1 MNKNMRLGLFCILF
15 MNVSASASDNDVLVF
30 GGTGRLGAPIVTLL
44 VEAGY
49 PVTVFA
55 RPTSDRKRLEGLD
68 IEYAIGDLLNVDE
81 VVAAFE
87 QGDFHFVIDATS
99 RSGNEGVF
107 YDDAMANILRGVSVG
122 NVTQI
127 LYHGSIGAG
136 DNMKEFPDIDFSRL
150 RDVLLAKGRA
160 ETMLIESGT
169 TYTIIRNGM
178 VRLDGTP
185 ATGTADLIE
194 DTSVNGPVTRADLA
208 LLTMECIGNKA
219 CFNRIYHAVD
229 N

>member
-1 MNKNMRLGLFCILF
+1 MRIALFCVLC
-15 MNVSASASDNDVLVF
+15 MNIPAIAADNDVLVF

-55 RPTSDRKRLEGLD
+55 RPTSDRGRLDGLD
-68 IEYAIGDLLNVDE
+68 VQYVVGDLLNTDD
-81 VVAAFE
+81 VVTAFE
-87 QGDFHFVIDATS
+87 QGDYHFVIDATS
-99 RSGNEGVF
+99 RRGNDGIF
-107 YDDAMANILRGVSVG
+107 YDEAMANILRGVRTG

-136 DNMKEFPDIDFSRL
+136 DNMKEFPEIDFSRME
-150 RDVLLAKGRA
+150 DVLLAKGRA
-160 ETMLIESGT
+160 EKLLIESGA

-178 VRLDGTP
+178 VLRDGTP
-185 ATGTADLIE
+185 ASGTASLIE
-194 DTSVNGPVTRADLA
+194 DPGVNGPVTRADLA
-208 LLTMECIGNKA
+208 LLTMECLGNEA
-219 CFNRIYHAVD
+219 CFGRIYHAVD

>member
-1 MNKNMRLGLFCILF
+1 MRLGLFCILC
-15 MNVSASASDNDVLVF
+15 MSVSAFASDNAVLVF
-30 GGTGRLGAPIVTLL
+30 GGTGRLGAPIVELL

-55 RPTSDRKRLEGLD
+55 RPTSDRGRLEGLD
-68 IEYAIGDLLNVDE
+68 IEYAVGDLLDPDD
-81 VVAAFE
+81 VVAVFE
-87 QGDFHFVIDATS
+87 RGDYRFVIDATS
-99 RSGNEGVF
+99 RRGNDGIF
-107 YDDAMANILRGVSVG
+107 YDEAMANILRGASAG

-136 DNMKEFPDIDFSRL
+136 DNAKEFPQIDFSRMQ
-150 RDVLLAKGRA
+150 DVLGAKGRA
-160 ETMLIESGT
+160 EESLIASGV
-169 TYTIIRNGM
+169 TYTIIRNGL
-178 VRLDGTP
+178 VRVDGTP
-185 ATGTADLIE
+185 ATGTAVLIE

-208 LLTMECIGNKA
+208 LLTMECIGNEA

>member
-15 MNVSASASDNDVLVF
+15 MNVSAFASDNDVLVF

-68 IEYAIGDLLNVDE
+68 IQYAIGDLLDADE
-81 VVAAFE
+81 VVAVFE

-107 YDDAMANILRGVSVG
+107 YDDAMANILRGVSAG

-136 DNMKEFPDIDFSRL
+136 ENMKEFPDIDFSWL

-160 ETMLIESGT
+160 ETMLIESGA

-185 ATGTADLIE
+185 ATGTAALIE

>member
-1 MNKNMRLGLFCILF
+1 MS
-15 MNVSASASDNDVLVF
+15 VSAFAADNDVLVF

-55 RPTSDRKRLEGLD
+55 RPTSDRGRLESLD
-68 IEYAIGDLLNVDE
+68 VRYATGDLLNVDD
-81 VVAAFE
+81 VVAAFG
-87 QGDFHFVIDATS
+87 QGDYRFVIDATS
-99 RSGNEGVF
+99 RRGNDGIF
-107 YDDAMANILRGVSVG
+107 YDDAMAHILRGASVG
-122 NVTQI
+122 NVRQI

-136 DNMKEFPDIDFSRL
+136 DNMKEFPDIDYSRM
-150 RDVLLAKGRA
+150 RDVMLAKGRA
-160 ETMLIESGT
+160 EELLIASGV

-178 VRLDGTP
+178 VRVDGTP
-185 ATGTADLIE
+185 ATGTAALIE

-208 LLTMECIGNKA
+208 LLTMECIGKEA